1 RGRIP
6 GQTHELDEGETVVAA
21 GVEYTVLFVPGHTSG
36 HIAYVTRGVAFVGNT
51 VFGAGCGR
59 LFEGT
64 AAQMNESLNRKLAAL
79 PGDTKLYFAHEYT
92 EANLRFALTIEP
104 NNAALLSRIERT
116 RDMRKRGQ
124 WT

>member
-1 RGRIP
+1 
-6 GQTHELDEGETVVAA
+6 
-21 GVEYTVLFVPGHTSG
+21 
-36 HIAYVTRGVAFVGNT
+36 
-51 VFGAGCGR
+51 
-59 LFEGT
+59 T

-124 WT
+124 WTVPSTLELEKETNPFLRIDEAGVRSAVGASPETGSDAVFAALRAAKDRF